1 MENLNIYLI
10 LMVKVLRVRNYYRDV
25 IVVGWF

>member
-10 LMVKVLRVRNYYRDV
+10 LMVKVFRVRNYYRDV